1 MIASR
6 QTPSATRSSAP
17 EAQRPHDAIDAAPPM
32 SGNETDAAASG
43 GQGRT
48 FDIVPRSQ
56 GSTAS
61 VVSATRLSR
70 FLDEVMFRFLPAVF
84 WWILSVGL
92 FAGLWEG
99 AWALGWINPLLLP
112 PPHVFLQNFIL
123 QGRFF
128 SQATRM
134 GNVPLSAIAMS
145 VATTTGITAI
155 RVLVGLLIGFVISLA
170 VGVLIR
176 SVRLFGNLTLPMVT
190 LLTPISPVA
199 WLPVAIFAFGIGNA
213 AAVFLVFIALFFIM
227 TLATITEIDQVKPAY
242 LNVARNMGA
251 NRRQLLLYVILPA
264 ILPGLFL
271 VLRLNLFAAW
281 MTVLIGEAIGVS
293 SGLGQVVMLARNT
306 FNSSLTFFTMT
317 IIGIVGY
324 ALDVVLLQIQRRLLY
339 WVPQE
344 IG

>member
-1 MIASR
+1 MDDVGRRHDMPGA
-6 QTPSATRSSAP
+6 RSSD
-17 EAQRPHDAIDAAPPM
+17 HVIDAGPGMSVKQSDGAVAGEGRQFGFVPPGAGRAAPYAP
-32 SGNETDAAASG
+32 T
-43 GQGRT
+43 
-48 FDIVPRSQ
+48 
-56 GSTAS
+56 
-61 VVSATRLSR
+61 TRLSR

-84 WWILSVGL
+84 WWLVSVGL
-92 FAGLWEG
+92 FAGVWEG

-112 PPHVFLQNFIL
+112 PPHIFLQNFIL

-134 GNVPLSAIAMS
+134 GNVPLSAIATS

-155 RVLVGLLIGFVISLA
+155 RVLVGLFIGFVISLA

-251 NRRQLLLYVILPA
+251 NRWQLLLYVVLPA

-281 MTVLIGEAIGVS
+281 MTVLIGEAIGVG